1 VELSGK
7 AVLVIGLKRTGVAV
21 AHFVTARGGRVR
33 LTDRQTHAQ
42 LAAELA
48 SLADISLDLRLGTE
62 DVSLLTGIDLV
73 VPSPGV
79 PQTAPLLTAAVQ
91 RRIPV
96 WSEIELAFRALSCP
110 IVAVTGTNGKSTT
123 TSLLG
128 ECFREHGKKVFVG
141 GNLGTPLLEAVAGN
155 YDVAVAEVS
164 SFQLE
169 WVERF
174 HPQIGI
180 WLNLTEDHLDRHGT
194 FAAYGAAKR
203 ALFLRQTPTEWAV
216 VNRDD
221 PEVWHFAQGL
231 PGRVFSFGWGAPSH
245 GAWHERPHGAWHRAW
260 IDTQEKTL
268 VICREGAERRF
279 ALDRLRLHGRHNW
292 ENVMAAVSA
301 ATLWGIPQDVI
312 ERVLANFSGLP
323 HRLEWVAT
331 KNGVDYFDDSKGTNV
346 GAVVQS
352 LAGFAGPV
360 ILLAGGVDK
369 GGDYQPLHAP
379 VQAKVKKLILFG
391 SARETINAAL
401 RGATETLVVETLA
414 EAVAEAAEVACRGD
428 TVLLSPACASFDQ
441 FRNYAHRGEVFR
453 RCVEKV

>member
-1 VELSGK
+1 
-7 AVLVIGLKRTGVAV
+7 
-21 AHFVTARGGRVR
+21 
-33 LTDRQTHAQ
+33 
-42 LAAELA
+42 
-48 SLADISLDLRLGTE
+48 
-62 DVSLLTGIDLV
+62 
-73 VPSPGV
+73 
-79 PQTAPLLTAAVQ
+79 
-91 RRIPV
+91 
-96 WSEIELAFRALSCP
+96 
-110 IVAVTGTNGKSTT
+110 
-123 TSLLG
+123 
-128 ECFREHGKKVFVG
+128 
-141 GNLGTPLLEAVAGN
+141 
-155 YDVAVAEVS
+155 
-164 SFQLE
+164 
-169 WVERF
+169 
-174 HPQIGI
+174 
-180 WLNLTEDHLDRHGT
+180 
-194 FAAYGAAKR
+194 
-203 ALFLRQTPTEWAV
+203 
-216 VNRDD
+216 
-221 PEVWHFAQGL
+221 
-231 PGRVFSFGWGAPSH
+231 
-245 GAWHERPHGAWHRAW
+245 
-260 IDTQEKTL
+260 
-268 VICREGAERRF
+268 
-279 ALDRLRLHGRHNW
+279 
-292 ENVMAAVSA
+292 MAAVSA